1 VFGTRRRA
9 EGPRLSDLQLMT
21 SSEGSSLP
29 RLWGTARLAGQVIWA
44 LPIEE
49 EATVERQGGIKG
61 GLGGGAET
69 TRYSYHASF
78 AVALCEGPV
87 TRIGRVW
94 ADGKPFD
101 LTTTQWR
108 LHPGSEDQSPDSLIL
123 AHAGGAGAPAYRGV
137 AYVVFER
144 LALAQFGNRLP
155 QLSCEIVRVHGSFA
169 ETIRSVN
176 LIPGAT
182 EFGYEP
188 ARVLRQA
195 GWGENE
201 TENAHLASGVSD
213 WSASLDQLQA
223 EASKLAHVNL
233 VVAWYGNDLAAGR
246 CKVMPGVE
254 RRNKETKPWPWQVN
268 GLDRAEAHLISRVDG
283 RPAYG
288 GTPSDLSVSHALA
301 DLRKRNLAV
310 TFYPFLL
317 MDIPPGGAQPAYPWR
332 GRIFAQSADDV
343 AAFFD
348 NGYRRM
354 ILHYAKLC
362 AAAGGV
368 ESFLIGSEL
377 RGLTTS
383 STGRGIYPA
392 VAALARLAGD
402 VAAILPDAKISYAA
416 DWSEYFGHHP
426 DDGSGDHRFHLDPL
440 WAAPAIHYVGID
452 CYMPLSD
459 WRDGED
465 HADSDRGAITAPS
478 YLAGN
483 VAGGE
488 GFDWYYRNE
497 AERESQIRTPI
508 TDGAHGKPWVFRYK
522 DLKSWW
528 REPHYDRIGGVE
540 SAVPTAW
547 VPASK
552 PIRLTEVGCPAVDKG
567 SNQPNLFIDAK
578 SAESALPHF
587 SSGLRDDFIQR
598 QAIGAILDHWSSGPE
613 ANPMSP
619 LYGGPMVE
627 RSRISLWA
635 YDVRPFPAF
644 PGLAA
649 VWADGANYRRGHWL
663 NGRLAPVALEDLVA
677 SIVSDAGIADYDVSG
692 LSGLVE
698 GFVIDRPMAPRDAL
712 EQLAMV
718 FAFDAVESGER
729 LVFRHRAASDEAAPM
744 TVDELVETSADQ
756 PLMALT
762 RAAAPEL
769 FQAVR
774 LGHMEPEA
782 DYRHA
787 VVEARR
793 PLEDAARELTIE
805 TGCVMRQETLGACAA
820 ILLAESWAARETV
833 RLTLPPSWLKVEP
846 GDRLT
851 LAIGGAS
858 RSFRITETS
867 GLLQRSLEA
876 RSHDPAIYGAVAAPA
891 RPPRADPAAVLGPPA
906 VLVLDLP
913 AASSPSEVKAPLV
926 AAAAKPWPQAL
937 VVLSDPGGGAYR
949 TESVLTRPAVMG
961 TTLDPLDAGP
971 LWRTDPA
978 AMLRVRLI
986 AGTLQSVPR
995 AALLGGANAAAI
1007 GTPEDGFEIVQFAS
1021 AELTGPDIYALED
1034 LIRGQ
1039 GGSEPEMLPS
1049 RPAGQR
1055 FVLLDGNVVPLKPA
1069 ADPIGRP
1076 VTLRVGPAGRDAAD
1090 PAFVDVAA
1098 VSRGLFLRP
1107 LAPVHPRWRRDG
1119 ETLLLRWIRRT
1130 RIGGDAWE
1138 GAEVPLGEERER
1150 YELTLQQ
1157 GERIFTLAVDAPA
1170 AAISGPQQRS
1180 AFGDVLKGPARLT
1193 VAQLSAVYGRGA
1205 ALETVIDV
1213 K

>member
-1 VFGTRRRA
+1 
-9 EGPRLSDLQLMT
+9 M
-21 SSEGSSLP
+21 
-29 RLWGTARLAGQVIWA
+29 
-44 LPIEE
+44 
-49 EATVERQGGIKG
+49 
-61 GLGGGAET
+61 
-69 TRYSYHASF
+69 
-78 AVALCEGPV
+78 
-87 TRIGRVW
+87 
-94 ADGKPFD
+94 
-101 LTTTQWR
+101 
-108 LHPGSEDQSPDSLIL
+108 
-123 AHAGGAGAPAYRGV
+123 
-137 AYVVFER
+137 
-144 LALAQFGNRLP
+144 
-155 QLSCEIVRVHGSFA
+155 
-169 ETIRSVN
+169 N

-188 ARVLRQA
+188 ARVLREA

-201 TENAHLASGVSD
+201 SENVHLAAGTSD

-223 EASKLAHVNL
+223 EASRLSHVNL
-233 VVAWYGNDLAAGR
+233 VVAWYGSDLDAGR

-254 RRNKETKPWPWQVN
+254 RRNKETRPWRWQVN
-268 GLDRAEAHLISRVDG
+268 GLDRRQAHLISRVDG
-283 RPAYG
+283 RPAFG

-301 DLRKRNLAV
+301 DLKRRGLAV

-332 GRIFAQSADDV
+332 GRITAQSADDV
-343 AAFFD
+343 SAFFD

-354 ILHYAKLC
+354 ILHYANLC

-377 RGLTTS
+377 KGLTTS
-383 STGRGIYPA
+383 RTGRGVYPA

-402 VAAILPDAKISYAA
+402 VAAILPNAKISYAA

-426 DDGSGDHRFHLDPL
+426 DDGSGDHHFHLDPL
-440 WAAPAIHYVGID
+440 WASPAIHYVGID

-459 WRDGED
+459 WRDREG
-465 HADSDRGAITAPS
+465 HADSHHGAAPSPS

-488 GFDWYYRNE
+488 GFDWYYRDE
-497 AERESQIRTPI
+497 AERASQIRTPI
-508 TDGAHGKPWVFRYK
+508 TDGAYGKPWVFRYK

-540 SAVPTAW
+540 SAVETAW

-552 PIRLTEVGCPAVDKG
+552 PIRLTEVGCPAIDKG

-598 QAIGAILDHWSSGPE
+598 QAIAAILDHWSSGPE
-613 ANPMSP
+613 ANPLSP
-619 LYGGPMVE
+619 LYGGPMVDK
-627 RSRISLWA
+627 SRISLWA

-649 VWADGANYRRGHWL
+649 VWADGANYQRGHWL
-663 NGRLAPVALEDLVA
+663 NGRLAPVALKDLVA
-677 SIVSDAGIADYDVSG
+677 AIVGDAGIDNYDVSE
-692 LSGLVE
+692 LSGLVD

-729 LVFRHRAASDEAAPM
+729 LRFRHRAVPGEPAAIA
-744 TVDELVETSADQ
+744 VDDLVETSAEQ
-756 PLMALT
+756 PLTAVT
-762 RAAAPEL
+762 RAAHAEL

-774 LGHMEPEA
+774 IGHMEPEA

-787 VVEARR
+787 MVEARR
-793 PLEDAARELTIE
+793 PLGDAARELTVE
-805 TGCVMRQETLGACAA
+805 TGCVMRQETLGARAE
-820 ILLAESWAARETV
+820 ILLADSWAARETA
-833 RLTLPPSWLKVEP
+833 RLVLPPSWLKLEP
-846 GDRLT
+846 GDHVT
-851 LAIGGAS
+851 LAIGGKLK
-858 RSFRITETS
+858 SFRIAETS
-867 GLLQRSLEA
+867 GLLQRSVEA
-876 RSHDPAIYGAVAAPA
+876 RSHDPTIYGAIAVPE

-913 AASSPSEVKAPLV
+913 AASGASEANAPLV

-937 VVLSDPGGGAYR
+937 VVLSDPGGGAYH
-949 TESVLTRPAVMG
+949 TECVLKRPAVMG
-961 TTLDPLDAGP
+961 TTLDPLGAGP

-978 AMLRVRLI
+978 TMIRVRLI
-986 AGTLQSVPR
+986 AGALQSVPR

-1007 GTPEDGFEIVQFAS
+1007 GTPEDGFEIVQFAA
-1021 AELTGPDIYALED
+1021 AELVDPDTYALTG

-1039 GGSEPEMLPS
+1039 GGSEPEMLGL

-1076 VTLRVGPAGRDAAD
+1076 VTLRVGPAGRDSAD
-1090 PAFVDVAA
+1090 PAFVDVTM
-1098 VSRGLFLRP
+1098 VSRGLSLRP
-1107 LAPVHPRWRRDG
+1107 LAPVHLRWRRDG
-1119 ETLLLRWIRRT
+1119 EALRFRWIRRT

-1150 YELTLQQ
+1150 YELMLQQ
-1157 GERIFTLAVDAPA
+1157 GEKMLALTVDAPS
-1170 AAISGPQQRS
+1170 AAITAAEQRS
-1180 AFGDVLKGPARLT
+1180 AFGEVLQGTARLR
-1193 VAQLSAVYGRGA
+1193 VSQLSTVYGRGVV
-1205 ALETVIDV
+1205 LERVIDV

>member
-1 VFGTRRRA
+1 
-9 EGPRLSDLQLMT
+9 
-21 SSEGSSLP
+21 
-29 RLWGTARLAGQVIWA
+29 
-44 LPIEE
+44 
-49 EATVERQGGIKG
+49 
-61 GLGGGAET
+61 
-69 TRYSYHASF
+69 
-78 AVALCEGPV
+78 
-87 TRIGRVW
+87 
-94 ADGKPFD
+94 
-101 LTTTQWR
+101 
-108 LHPGSEDQSPDSLIL
+108 
-123 AHAGGAGAPAYRGV
+123 
-137 AYVVFER
+137 VFER
-144 LALAQFGNRLP
+144 LALTQFGNRLP
-155 QLSCEIVRVHGSFA
+155 QLSFEIVRVHGSFA
-169 ETIRSVN
+169 ESIRSVN

-188 ARVLRQA
+188 ARVLREA

-223 EASKLAHVNL
+223 EAASLEHVNL
-233 VVAWYGNDLAAGR
+233 VVAWYGDDLDAGR
-246 CKVMPGVE
+246 CRVMPGVE
-254 RRNKETKPWPWQVN
+254 RRNKKTKPWSWQVN
-268 GLDRAEAHLISRVDG
+268 GLDRANAHLISRVDG

-288 GTPSDLSVSHALA
+288 GTPSDNAVSHALA
-301 DLRKRNLAV
+301 DLRKRGLAV

-317 MDIPPGGAQPAYPWR
+317 MDIKPGGSQPAYPWR

-343 AAFFD
+343 ARFFD

-383 STGRGIYPA
+383 SVGRGIYPA
-392 VAALARLAGD
+392 VKALVRLAGD

-426 DDGSGDHRFHLDPL
+426 DDGSGDHHFHLDPL
-440 WAAPAIHYVGID
+440 WASPSIHHVGID

-459 WRDGED
+459 WRDGEG
-465 HADSDRGAITAPS
+465 HADSHHGAAPSPS
-478 YLAGN
+478 YLGAN

-497 AERESQIRTPI
+497 AERQSQIRTPI

-528 REPHYDRIGGVE
+528 REPHHDRIGGIE

-547 VPASK
+547 VPMSK

-613 ANPMSP
+613 ANPLSP
-619 LYGGPMVE
+619 LYGGAMVDTA
-627 RSRISLWA
+627 RISLWA
-635 YDVRPFPAF
+635 YDARPFPAF

-649 VWADGANYRRGHWL
+649 VWFDGANYQRGHWL
-663 NGRLAPVALEDLVA
+663 NGRLAPVALKDLVA
-677 SIVSDAGIADYDVSG
+677 AIVSDAGIADYDVSG

-729 LVFRHRAASDEAAPM
+729 LVFRHRAVSEEPARM
-744 TVDELVETSADQ
+744 TVDSLVETSADG
-756 PLMALT
+756 PLMTVT
-762 RAAAPEL
+762 RAAAAEL
-769 FQAVR
+769 LQAVR

-805 TGCVMRQETLGACAA
+805 TGCVMRQETLGACAS
-820 ILLAESWAARETV
+820 ILLAESWAARETA
-833 RLTLPPSWLKVEP
+833 RLTLPPSWLAVEP
-846 GDRLT
+846 GDRVM
-851 LAIGGAS
+851 LAVGGAS
-858 RSFRITETS
+858 KSFRIAETS
-867 GLLQRSLEA
+867 GLFQRSVEA
-876 RSHDPAIYGAVAAPA
+876 RSHDPSIYGAVAAPA

-961 TTLDPLDAGP
+961 TTLDQLDAGP

-978 AMLRVRLI
+978 AMIRVRLI
-986 AGTLQSVPR
+986 AGMLQSVPR

-1007 GTPEDGFEIVQFAS
+1007 GTPEDSFEIVQFAS
-1021 AELTGPDIYALED
+1021 AVLVGPETYALKD

-1039 GGSEPEMLPS
+1039 GGSEPEMLRF

-1055 FVLLDGNVVPLKPA
+1055 FVLLDGNVVPLKPV

-1090 PAFVDVAA
+1090 PAFVDVSA

-1107 LAPVHPRWRRDG
+1107 LAPVHLRWRRDG
-1119 ETLLLRWIRRT
+1119 ETLSLRWIRRT

-1157 GERIFTLAVDAPA
+1157 GERMLKASVDEPA
-1170 AAISGPQQRS
+1170 AAISASEQRG
-1180 AFGDVLKGPARLT
+1180 AFGDVLKGTARLT
-1193 VAQLSAVYGRGA
+1193 VAQLSTVYGRGA